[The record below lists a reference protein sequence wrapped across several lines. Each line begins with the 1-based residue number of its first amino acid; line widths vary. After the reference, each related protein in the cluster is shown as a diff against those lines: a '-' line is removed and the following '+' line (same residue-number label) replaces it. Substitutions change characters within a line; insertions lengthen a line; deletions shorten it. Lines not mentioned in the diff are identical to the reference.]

1 MLTTEIRE
9 LTTGHLHAARGKRE
23 LYIIIRDGST
33 TERGR
38 ELLAKYSFNQLYAAG
53 KKDHLIPHTST
64 IYLRK

>member
-9 LTTGHLHAARGKRE
+9 LTTGHLHAQRGKRE
-23 LYIIIRDGST
+23 LYIIRDGST

-53 KKDHLIPHTST
+53 AKNRLTPHTST